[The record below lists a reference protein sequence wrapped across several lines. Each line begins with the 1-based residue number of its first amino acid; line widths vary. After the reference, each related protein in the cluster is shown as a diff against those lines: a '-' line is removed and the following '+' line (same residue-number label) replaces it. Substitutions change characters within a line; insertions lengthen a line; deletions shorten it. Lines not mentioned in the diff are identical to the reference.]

1 MLGFPILYCKGM
13 RPMMFQLSGFCYNG
27 LGLRVFGFR
36 GFGVR
41 VKGFRLSAVVLGL
54 RFLSVGWAIT

>member
-1 MLGFPILYCKGM
+1 
-13 RPMMFQLSGFCYNG
+13 MFQLSGFCYNG